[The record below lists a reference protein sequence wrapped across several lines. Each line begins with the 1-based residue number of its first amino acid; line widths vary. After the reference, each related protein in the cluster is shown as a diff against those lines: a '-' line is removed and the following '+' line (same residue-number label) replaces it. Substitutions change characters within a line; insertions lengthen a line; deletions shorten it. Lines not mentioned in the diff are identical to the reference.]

1 MVLYCANC
9 GKSLGGDY
17 RFCPACG
24 SPVGGA
30 QESSESFRGYRPGLI
45 RPRPG
50 RKIAGVCQGLA
61 NHFGWDVVL
70 VRVIVVILAMALFPL
85 GIVAYL
91 LFWLLV
97 PEEKL
102 ELPRSTPLNPVV

>member
-1 MVLYCANC
+1 MALYCANC
-9 GKSLGGDY
+9 GKSLGNDTG
-17 RFCPACG
+17 FCPACG

-30 QESSESFRGYRPGLI
+30 RESGGAFQGDRPGLI

-61 NHFGWDVVL
+61 NRFGWDVVL
-70 VRVIVVILAMALFPL
+70 LRVIAVILAVALFPL

-91 LFWLLV
+91 IFWLLV

-102 ELPRSTPLNPVV
+102 ELPRSTPLNPVA